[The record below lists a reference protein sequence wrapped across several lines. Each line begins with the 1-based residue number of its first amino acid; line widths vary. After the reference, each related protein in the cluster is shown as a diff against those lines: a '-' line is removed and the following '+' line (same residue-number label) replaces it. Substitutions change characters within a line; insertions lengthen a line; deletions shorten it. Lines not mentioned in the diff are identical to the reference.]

1 MKRLL
6 FQILCTCLC
15 KDIKVKPK
23 KMQATLLIHLI
34 RKKKE
39 KKFFCQAEKTKQYPM
54 KKILRCLL
62 CVK

>member
-15 KDIKVKPK
+15 KNIKVKPK
-23 KMQATLLIHLI
+23 KMQATLLIPLI

-39 KKFFCQAEKTKQYPM
+39 KKFFCQAEKNKQ
-54 KKILRCLL
+54 
-62 CVK
+62 